1 MKIKFYVDENF
12 FAREI
17 ADEEKTPH
25 LMDLFEASEEDI
37 KIAFGKGVKAMRT
50 AKNVSLTEMENA
62 LDIPNPSLS
71 RYENGKNA
79 PSITQAYKIA
89 NYFETDIPAIIFI
102 GLMEM
107 YPSIVIE
114 RALSVSGERIDF
126 SDDEQ

>member
-17 ADEEKTPH
+17 IDEETPPQ
-25 LMDLFEASEEDI
+25 LMDLFEAREEDI
-37 KIAFGKGVKAMRT
+37 KVAFGKGVRAMRI
-50 AKNVSLTEMENA
+50 AKNVSLMEMEKA

-89 NYFETDIPAIIFI
+89 NYFETDIPAIIFT

-107 YPSIVIE
+107 YHSIAIE
-114 RALSVSGERIDF
+114 RAVSVGGERIDF
-126 SDDEQ
+126 SDDGQ

>member
-17 ADEEKTPH
+17 IDEETPPQ
-25 LMDLFEASEEDI
+25 LMDLFEAREEDI
-37 KIAFGKGVKAMRT
+37 KVAFGKGVRAMRI
-50 AKNVSLTEMENA
+50 AKNVSLMEMEKA

-89 NYFETDIPAIIFI
+89 NYFETDIPAIIFT

-107 YPSIVIE
+107 YHSIAIE
-114 RALSVSGERIDF
+114 RAVSMGGERIDF
-126 SDDEQ
+126 SDDGQ